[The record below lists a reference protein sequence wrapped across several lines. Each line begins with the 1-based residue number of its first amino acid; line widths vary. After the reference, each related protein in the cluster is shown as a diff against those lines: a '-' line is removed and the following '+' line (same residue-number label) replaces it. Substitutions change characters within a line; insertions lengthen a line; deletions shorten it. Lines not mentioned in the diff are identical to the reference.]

1 VIEDDVW
8 IVANCVIL
16 PGVTIGR
23 GAVIGAGDVVTKS
36 VPAYSIYVAIPL
48 DFCVH
53 GQFTPDYDSLK
64 YIVTEPH

>member
-8 IVANCVIL
+8 IVANS
-16 PGVTIGR
+16 
-23 GAVIGAGDVVTKS
+23 VIGAGDVVTKS